1 MNSISIFISI
11 IEFKFTSNT
20 NLGSINIVSNPSCFK

>member
-11 IEFKFTSNT
+11 IEFKVTPNT
-20 NLGSINIVSNPSCFK
+20 NLGSVNIIFNLSCFK

>member
-11 IEFKFTSNT
+11 IEFKVTSNT
-20 NLGSINIVSNPSCFK
+20 KVVSVNIVSNPSCFK

>member
-11 IEFKFTSNT
+11 IEFKATSNT
-20 NLGSINIVSNPSCFK
+20 NIGSVNIVSNPSCFK

>member
-11 IEFKFTSNT
+11 IEFKVTSNT
-20 NLGSINIVSNPSCFK
+20 NLGSINIVSNTSCFK

>member
-1 MNSISIFISI
+1 MISISIFISI
-11 IEFKFTSNT
+11 IEFKVTSNT

>member
-11 IEFKFTSNT
+11 IEFKVTSNS
-20 NLGSINIVSNPSCFK
+20 NVGSVNIVSNPSCFK

>member
-11 IEFKFTSNT
+11 IEFKVTSNT
-20 NLGSINIVSNPSCFK
+20 NVGSINIVSNPSCFK

>member
-11 IEFKFTSNT
+11 IEFKVTSNK
-20 NLGSINIVSNPSCFK
+20 NVGSVNIVFNPSCFK

>member
-1 MNSISIFISI
+1 MNSIIIFISI
-11 IEFKFTSNT
+11 IEFKVTSNT